1 MKYELNGNTFRNK
14 NGILKDLKNIIELE
28 KNRISYIPPKR
39 NMNNNSLNR
48 YLIPRVY
55 NNNNYFDKNTKQIN
69 TNKDGIL
76 NVFLVRHC
84 YSCANKMKKGGF
96 LNKYLKRHFISP
108 MCTSIGLRNSLK
120 TGMAFR
126 NNKQFQGHY

>member
-69 TNKDGIL
+69 NNKDGIL

-84 YSCANKMKKGGF
+84 
-96 LNKYLKRHFISP
+96 
-108 MCTSIGLRNSLK
+108 
-120 TGMAFR
+120 
-126 NNKQFQGHY
+126 